1 MAPIQKNSKMKK
13 RLHID
18 IETYSPE
25 SLADCGVYRYA
36 EHPDFRI
43 LLFAYAFDDAPVT
56 VIDLASGG
64 TLPSPVLRSLKDPG
78 VVKVAHNA
86 TFERVCI
93 GSMLGTTLHPGQW
106 ECTMVQ
112 CARCG
117 LPMSLGEAAKALGL
131 EAQKMTEGK
140 KLIKQ
145 FCTYHEAP
153 AGLFGAQGGPM
164 LPNDDPKGWETFK
177 EYCRMDVEV
186 ERQIDKALAWL
197 EPLADEHYLYAIDQ
211 LINDRGVMVDLD
223 LVDNA
228 ARMDNIYKAR
238 LSVEAQAVTGLANP
252 NSATQLK
259 GWIKER
265 TGLQLESMRKEDL
278 PDIKKATTDKD
289 VLRVLDI
296 RAELNKTS
304 CTKYEAMQKTVC
316 KDGRVRGLLQHH
328 GTRTGRWAG
337 RLVQMQNLPQNHLSD
352 LDLARQIVKDG
363 DLDTLELCYGNV
375 PDTLSQL
382 IRTAFVAPEGKTFA
396 VCDFSAIEARV
407 LAWLA
412 GEEWVLEVFRGH
424 GKIYEATAAQM
435 YGCDISEI
443 GKTDPR
449 RQKGKIAVLALGYG
463 GGTGALEAMAHNYHM
478 TLSKEDMAGIVD
490 DWRTANPNI
499 VKVWSKLE
507 RAAKR
512 CCATGVDQST
522 CGLIFRRRPED
533 GTMTIELPSGR
544 LLCYRSMMHGT
555 NRWGKESLK
564 FMGTNSQT
572 KRWEWIETY
581 GGKLTENVVQ
591 AIARDC
597 LAHTLIMMHQNGWKV
612 VFHVHDEVIAEVD
625 AQTQGQ
631 IDYAMRAIQD
641 IFSDVPLWAE
651 GLPLKGAGYTTPY
664 YLKD

>member
-1 MAPIQKNSKMKK
+1 MVN

-25 SLADCGVYRYA
+25 ALADCGVHRYA

-43 LLFAYAFDDAPVT
+43 LLFAYAFGDGPVT
-56 VIDLASGG
+56 VIDLASGVS
-64 TLPSPVLRSLKDPG
+64 LPAPVRRALTDPK
-78 VVKVAHNA
+78 VIKVAHNA
-86 TFERVCI
+86 AFERTCI
-93 GSMLGTTLHPGQW
+93 GAMLGTELDPHQW
-106 ECTMVQ
+106 ECTMIQ

-153 AGLFGAQGGPM
+153 IGLFGKQAGPM
-164 LPNDDPKGWETFK
+164 RPSDDPEGWETFK
-177 EYCRMDVEV
+177 EYCRRDVEV
-186 ERQIDKALAWL
+186 EREIDKALEWL
-197 EPLADEHYLYAIDQ
+197 KPTEAERELYAIDQ
-211 LINDRGVMVDLD
+211 TINDRGVKIDLR

-228 ARMDNIYKAR
+228 VKMDTIYKAR
-238 LSVEAQAVTGLANP
+238 LNVEAQRITGLANP
-252 NSATQLK
+252 NSRDQLK
-259 GWIKER
+259 NWINER
-265 TGLQLESMRKEDL
+265 TGLDMDTLRKDDL
-278 PDIKKATTDKD
+278 PDIKKATDD
-289 VLRVLDI
+289 EEVLRVLDI

-304 CTKYEAMQKTVC
+304 TTKYETMQKVVG

-337 RLVQMQNLPQNHLSD
+337 RLVQMQNLPQNHISD
-352 LDLARQIVKDG
+352 LDLARQIVKEG

-382 IRTAFVAPEGKTFA
+382 IRTAFVAPEGHTFA

-435 YGCDISEI
+435 YGVPIEEI
-443 GKTDPR
+443 TKTDPR

-463 GGTGALEAMAHNYHM
+463 GGTGALAAMGGTRM
-478 TLSKEDMAGIVD
+478 GLTEDDMAGIVD
-490 DWRTANPNI
+490 DWRKANPHI
-499 VKVWSKLE
+499 VKTWSKLE
-507 RAAKR
+507 TAVKR
-512 CCATGVDQST
+512 CATTGIDQST
-522 CGLIFRRRPED
+522 CGLIFHRRPED
-533 GTMTIELPSGR
+533 GTLTITLPSGR
-544 LLCYRSMMHGT
+544 LLCYRNMTLGT

-564 FMGTNSQT
+564 FQGTNSTT

-581 GGKLTENVVQ
+581 GGKLTENIVQ

-597 LAHTLIMMHQNGWKV
+597 LAHTLAKVEDIYNV
-612 VFHVHDEVIAEVD
+612 VFHVHDEIVCEVP
-625 AQTQGQ
+625 AK
-631 IDYAMRAIQD
+631 RALLDIQE
-641 IFSDVPLWAE
+641 IFSQTADWAE

>member
-1 MAPIQKNSKMKK
+1 MTNN

-25 SLADCGVYRYA
+25 ALADCGVHRYA
-36 EHPDFRI
+36 AHPDFRI
-43 LLFAYAFDDAPVT
+43 LLFAYAFGDNPVT
-56 VIDLASGG
+56 VLDIASGV
-64 TLPSPVLRSLKDPG
+64 TLPAPVRRALTDPKIT
-78 VVKVAHNA
+78 KVAHNA
-86 TFERVCI
+86 TFERTCI
-93 GSMLGTTLHPGQW
+93 GAMLGQTLDPHQW
-106 ECTMVQ
+106 ECTMIQ

-140 KLIKQ
+140 ALIKQ

-164 LPNDDPKGWETFK
+164 HPTDDPKGWQTFK

-186 ERQIDKALAWL
+186 ERELDKALAWL
-197 EPLADEHYLYAIDQ
+197 PPNGDEQYLYAIDQ
-211 LINDRGVMVDLD
+211 IINDKGVQIDLE

-228 ARMDNIYKAR
+228 VRIDNIYKAR
-238 LSVEAQAVTGLANP
+238 LNVEAQRITGLANP
-252 NSATQLK
+252 NSAAQLK
-259 GWIKER
+259 SWINDR
-265 TGLQLESMRKEDL
+265 TGLELDTLRKDDL
-278 PDIKKATTDKD
+278 PDIKKATDDED
-289 VLRVLDI
+289 VQRVLDI

-304 CTKYEAMQKTVC
+304 TTKYETMQKVVGA
-316 KDGRVRGLLQHH
+316 DSRVRGLLQFH

-337 RLVQMQNLPQNHLSD
+337 RLVQMQNLPQNHIND
-352 LDLARQIVKDG
+352 IDLARQLLKEG
-363 DLDTLELCYGNV
+363 DLDTIELCYGNV

-382 IRTAFVAPEGKTFA
+382 IRTAFVAPEGRTFA

-435 YGCDISEI
+435 YGCPIEEI
-443 GKTDPR
+443 TKTDPR

-463 GGTGALEAMAHNYHM
+463 GGTGALAAMGGARM
-478 TLSKEDMAGIVD
+478 GLTEDDMAGIVE
-490 DWRTANPNI
+490 DWRKANPRI
-499 VKVWSKLE
+499 VKTWSKLE
-507 RAAKR
+507 TAVKR
-512 CCATGVDQST
+512 CCTTGLDQST
-522 CGLIFRRRPED
+522 CGLIFHRRPED
-533 GTMTIELPSGR
+533 GTLTVELPSGR
-544 LLCYRSMMHGT
+544 LLCYRNMTLGT

-564 FMGTNSQT
+564 YMGTNSTT

-581 GGKLTENVVQ
+581 GGKLTENIVQ

-597 LAHTLIMMHQNGWKV
+597 LAHTIIRLYERNYDI
-612 VFHVHDEVIAEVD
+612 VFHVHDEVVCEVD
-625 AQTQGQ
+625 NELDSAKGHL
-631 IDYAMRAIQD
+631 AVIQE
-641 IFSDVPLWAE
+641 IFADTPPWAD
-651 GLPLKGAGYTTPY
+651 GLPLKGAGYITPY